1 MLLVVA
7 YCRLQTGHIGTL
19 QALVYTVEQL
29 AQLQLEMEARCKRA
43 SSEHTR
49 PTPRSSLDLSRLQV
63 CAPSDYTA
71 SGRSS
76 FETQVC

>member
-1 MLLVVA
+1 MVA
-7 YCRLQTGHIGTL
+7 YCRLRTDRIGTL
-19 QALVYTVEQL
+19 QASVYTAEQL
-29 AQLQLEMEARCKRA
+29 AQLQAGMQARAKRA
-43 SSEHTR
+43 SLEEHFR
-49 PTPRSSLDLSRLQV
+49 PTPRSSLDLSRLQA

>member
-1 MLLVVA
+1 M
-7 YCRLQTGHIGTL
+7 
-19 QALVYTVEQL
+19 YTAEQL
-29 AQLQLEMEARCKRA
+29 AQLQTQMQARCKRA
-43 SSEHTR
+43 TSEEHTR